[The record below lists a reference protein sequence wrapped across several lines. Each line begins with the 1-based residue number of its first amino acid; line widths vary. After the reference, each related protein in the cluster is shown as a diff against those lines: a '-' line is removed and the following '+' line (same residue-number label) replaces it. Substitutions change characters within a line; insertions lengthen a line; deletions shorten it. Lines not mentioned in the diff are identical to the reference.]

1 MIKSILLLLGF
12 LLLLAVENFDFI
24 SENTQFA
31 VFILSIVLLGIPH
44 GAADLLVATKNAV
57 ETNQTFSKNKFLFVY
72 VGRLLLFGTILI
84 LAPVA
89 GSILFIMFSAYHF
102 GETDLHEFKTNT
114 LLGKIFVISYGL
126 LILGIILLPH
136 FEEVLPIIELFSA
149 TKNYKEII
157 LWISVNRFL
166 ILSIITFIFFLST
179 FVYFLKNN
187 RLEKRGAGEFLVRFA
202 GLAFIL
208 FNLPLLLGFTFYFV
222 CWHSFISL
230 SNIVKYL
237 RVDKSVSYVS
247 IAKQILMYSSI
258 AILGVVLSGLA
269 GFMFLNY
276 NSIAG
281 YTFVG
286 LAVLTAPH
294 LEIMYNM
301 YGVIRKKGI
310 EVTN

>member
-1 MIKSILLLLGF
+1 MIKFILLLLGF
-12 LLLLAVENFDFI
+12 LLLWAVENFDFI
-24 SENTQFA
+24 SANTQFA
-31 VFILSIVLLGIPH
+31 VFILSIVVLGIPH

-57 ETNQTFSKNKFLFVY
+57 ETNQPFSKNKFLFVY

-89 GSILFIMFSAYHF
+89 GSVLFIMFSAYHF

-126 LILGIILLPH
+126 LILSIILLPH

-157 LWISVNRFL
+157 LWVSINRFL
-166 ILSIITFIFFLST
+166 ILSVITFIFFLST

-187 RLEKRGAGEFLVRFA
+187 HQEKKDAGEFLVRFA

-222 CWHSFISL
+222 CWHSFLSL

>member
-1 MIKSILLLLGF
+1 MIKFILLVLGF
-12 LLLLAVENFDFI
+12 LLLWVVESFDLI
-24 SENTQFA
+24 GVNTQFT
-31 VFILSIVLLGIPH
+31 VFIISIVLLGIPH
-44 GAADLLVATKNAV
+44 GAADLLVAAKNAK
-57 ETNQTFSKNKFLFVY
+57 ETNQHFSKNKFLLVY

-114 LLGKIFVISYGL
+114 LIGKIFVISYGL
-126 LILGIILLPH
+126 VILGIILLPH

-149 TKNYKEII
+149 TQNYKEII
-157 LWISVNRFL
+157 LWGSVNRFL
-166 ILSIITFIFFLST
+166 ILSAITSTFFVTT

-187 RLEKRGAGEFLVRFA
+187 PLEKKNAGEFLVRFA

-222 CWHSFISL
+222 CWHSFLSL

-237 RVDKSVSYVS
+237 RVDKSVSYKS
-247 IAKQILMYSSI
+247 IAAQTLLYSSI
-258 AILGVVLSGLA
+258 AILGVVLSGLV
-269 GFMFLNY
+269 GVMFLNY
-276 NSIAG
+276 NTIAG
-281 YTFVG
+281 YTFLG

-294 LEIMYNM
+294 LEIMYTM
-301 YGVIRKKGI
+301 YGVIRQKGI
-310 EVTN
+310 EITS